1 MPSETISD
9 GIFTAYANGGA
20 FIIFKYCRHPKVQI
34 PATFRHSR
42 ENGNL
47 EPQTFR

>member
-1 MPSETISD
+1 MPETSKKNRNR
-9 GIFTAYANGGA
+9 TS
-20 FIIFKYCRHPKVQI
+20 RI